1 MNVRVLELI
10 QRPENILAEDISVL
24 KTEISKYPYM
34 QSIRTLYLSAVHQFD
49 EENYQKELT
58 TTAAYTTDKKI
69 LYHFINFKKE
79 NEKKELTKLKKI
91 NLLKESEPQVS
102 LIPEVNNAGQSLV
115 NQNVERLQ
123 ELKEE
128 KPVAEVVDEGNEV
141 VAAEASENQNTGNEE
156 LVEVNNTNSV
166 IGDTEL
172 EMPIIDKKENEFEV
186 LQEEENL
193 ELESQIFAELAAEEE
208 KQKEV
213 FKTREGDLN
222 FSKDT
227 VLEDLEAL
235 NSEEVK
241 PSEISF
247 NAFDSFLP
255 DVKFTIPSPKEV
267 VVVQEPLPTEHEEV
281 DDINA
286 ETSDSNENLNPTQSL
301 EVGSNE
307 VLTIEEPF
315 EVFENQEETVIEE
328 PVVEILD
335 EEIMEQDIAFD
346 WKPMSFVQNPLDA
359 QIKFSEPE
367 KPVASI
373 APIVEKVDVAEVQ
386 PQEIIKIEEI
396 APQEIAFE
404 SIIEKEE
411 TNEENHF
418 SDVEEIAPKDDLEE
432 PMIEEPEV
440 NTEEERVIEHEVDEG
455 NSNIP
460 NFVNTWQNW
469 LKIDRA
475 DKQEE
480 EPQKIIEKK
489 ADIIDKF
496 IEENPKISQLKEET
510 NFIVKEKANDISHLM
525 TETLA
530 KLYVEQRLYTKA
542 ITAYEALQKKHPE
555 KHEEFE
561 GRIQEIKDLKYNK

>member
-34 QSIRTLYLSAVHQFD
+34 QSIRTLFLSAVHQFD

-102 LIPEVNNAGQSLV
+102 LIQEVNNAGQSLV

-123 ELKEE
+123 ELKDE

-156 LVEVNNTNSV
+156 LVVVNNTNSV

-227 VLEDLEAL
+227 VLEDLESL

-267 VVVQEPLPTEHEEV
+267 VVQEPLPAEHEEV

-307 VLTIEEPF
+307 VLAIEEPF

-432 PMIEEPEV
+432 PMIEPEV

-555 KHEEFE
+555 KYEEFE

>member
-128 KPVAEVVDEGNEV
+128 KPVTEVVDEGNEV

-172 EMPIIDKKENEFEV
+172 EKPIIDKKENEFEV

-227 VLEDLEAL
+227 VLEDLESL

-267 VVVQEPLPTEHEEV
+267 VVQEPLPTEHEEV

-286 ETSDSNENLNPTQSL
+286 ETSDSNENLNPTQLL

-367 KPVASI
+367 KPIASI

>member
-128 KPVAEVVDEGNEV
+128 KPVAEVVDDGNEV

-227 VLEDLEAL
+227 VLEDLESL
-235 NSEEVK
+235 NSEEVT

-267 VVVQEPLPTEHEEV
+267 LVVQEPLPAEHEEV

-286 ETSDSNENLNPTQSL
+286 ETSDSNENLNPTQLL

-373 APIVEKVDVAEVQ
+373 APIVEKVDVDEVQ

-432 PMIEEPEV
+432 PMIEPEV

>member
-227 VLEDLEAL
+227 VLEDLESL

-267 VVVQEPLPTEHEEV
+267 LVVQEPLPTEHEEV

-286 ETSDSNENLNPTQSL
+286 ETSDSNENLNPTQLL

-432 PMIEEPEV
+432 PMIEPEV